1 MGHAS
6 RSPSSAKRWMVCAAA
21 PAREARYPDENSPAS
36 MAGTNAHAYLEAMV
50 RAMREDAEPDG
61 LPHPEAGI
69 TPELIEQA
77 RACFRYAVARQKALK
92 PAALRPET
100 LVNPAPITRCADGA
114 GTADIILVANGVLE
128 VIDLKTGGSFVSE
141 DDPQLKIYGLGALCQ
156 YYDPKTQS
164 WPFETVRLTVFQPK
178 RPGAST
184 IERWV
189 ETTPAD
195 LVAWANEDYVPAYR
209 STENPNAVGTPTEQ
223 GCHFC
228 KARKDCPDRAA
239 VIQTQLEAMFPMSQ
253 TTTGADTLLAAKSVA
268 EMSVEELGAFLDAT
282 AHIKAKIKDAEERA
296 DALLKDRV
304 RVPGW
309 KLVRGNSRR
318 LWTDPAA
325 VEAKCKELKIKPD
338 VFAPRVLLSV
348 AQMQNAGLPQKKWEE
363 LQSLVETKAGNLVLV
378 PETDARQDAV
388 PLVTFDPVAPAAEQP
403 ASTFEQMLGTPPP
416 AAAAIDLSAFGL

>member
-1 MGHAS
+1 
-6 RSPSSAKRWMVCAAA
+6 MVCAAA

-100 LVNPAPITRCADGA
+100 KVDPAPITGCADGY
-114 GTADIILVANGVLE
+114 GTSDIILVANRVLE
-128 VIDLKTGGSFVSE
+128 VIDLKTGGSFVDE
-141 DDPQLKIYGLGALCQ
+141 NDPQLKIYGLGALCQ
-156 YYDPKTQS
+156 YYDPKMQG

-178 RPGAST
+178 RPGKDA

-189 ETTPAD
+189 EMTPEA
-195 LVAWANEDYVPAYR
+195 LAAWANSDYVPAYR
-209 STENPNAVGTPTEQ
+209 ATQDPDATGTPTEQ

-228 KARKDCPDRAA
+228 KARKNCPDRAA
-239 VIQTQLEAMFPMSQ
+239 LVQQQLEAMFPMSQ
-253 TTTGADTLLAAKSVA
+253 LATGTDALLAAKPIT
-268 EMSVEELGAFLDAT
+268 EMTVDELAAFLDAA

-338 VFAPRVLLSV
+338 VYAPRALLSV
-348 AQMQNAGLPQKKWEE
+348 AQMQAAGLPQKKWDE
-363 LQSLVETKAGNLVLV
+363 LQGLVETKAGNLVLV
-378 PETDARQDAV
+378 PESDAREDAV
-388 PLVTFDPVAPAAEQP
+388 PMVTFDPVAPAAEQP